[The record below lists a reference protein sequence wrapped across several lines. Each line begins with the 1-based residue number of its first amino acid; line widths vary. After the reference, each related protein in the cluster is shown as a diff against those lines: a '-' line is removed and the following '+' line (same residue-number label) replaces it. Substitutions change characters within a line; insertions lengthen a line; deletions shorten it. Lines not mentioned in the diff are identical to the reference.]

1 VCCIWSY
8 GHTNW
13 EGYAYVYA
21 MENRIRIDDAR
32 ILLCRYMYIHGK
44 EIGIRIYIGVFGIES
59 CDYLYVDT

>member
-1 VCCIWSY
+1 M
-8 GHTNW
+8 
-13 EGYAYVYA
+13 YA